1 MLGLTGV
8 SLVIIYSRDRL
19 EDNKDRREIKT
30 QATMGFERSSYYYLL
45 FNAIVKTERLRKKK
59 RQVVIGK
66 EVFLKV
72 IVYTKEGK
80 VRRKITK
87 DSPFRLYSI

>member
-1 MLGLTGV
+1 
-8 SLVIIYSRDRL
+8 
-19 EDNKDRREIKT
+19 
-30 QATMGFERSSYYYLL
+30 MGFERSSYYYLL
-45 FNAIVKTERLRKKK
+45 FNAIVKTERLRKMK

>member
-1 MLGLTGV
+1 MTELPPIMGSEI
-8 SLVIIYSRDRL
+8 SLLNYRL
-19 EDNKDRREIKT
+19 
-30 QATMGFERSSYYYLL
+30 
-45 FNAIVKTERLRKKK
+45 KK